1 MTRILYIGSGTPWTG
16 GAGYLL
22 RQSLFL
28 RALSEAADELHL
40 ALFDTTTNNRPPFD
54 CGFTALPSPIR
65 LPVSRLKQ
73 MLEDATSPEPR
84 MLRGYDLAPAR
95 QAVAALKPETFD
107 AVFAFRIDF
116 GHFAGVLDH
125 PRLILDIDDPE
136 HVRSYRRILASGH
149 NVDRRTHHDL
159 DKLRAFE
166 FNAVAHAQL
175 SLVCQEHETRGW
187 PRTPRVVPNCVEIQP
202 HPPRNVV
209 DPPRVLFVGN
219 CASGPLSPNVDA
231 VSYFLASI
239 WPKVLY
245 SVPKA
250 RFQIVGAMGDYVRKF
265 AAGAA
270 NVELAGFVDDL
281 AGEYAQAAFS
291 IAPIRFGT
299 GTRVKIIEAFAHA
312 CPVVSTLAGAE
323 GIPAIPGR
331 EIELAAT
338 PTELVSRCIYML
350 KDAALR
356 QRIGQ
361 GGYALA
367 QRLYDRRAL
376 QPQLVKMIHEFLE
389 THRAPQQRAA
399 AAAPTDTPSVSKG
412 HGSAVGPAAVG
423 GAER

>member
-1 MTRILYIGSGTPWTG
+1 MI
-16 GAGYLL
+16 
-22 RQSLFL
+22 
-28 RALSEAADELHL
+28 D
-40 ALFDTTTNNRPPFD
+40 
-54 CGFTALPSPIR
+54 
-65 LPVSRLKQ
+65 
-73 MLEDATSPEPR
+73 DARSPEPR

-95 QAVAALKPETFD
+95 KAVAALRPETFD

-149 NVDRRTHHDL
+149 DVDRRTHRDL
-159 DKLRAFE
+159 EKLRTFE

-187 PRTPRVVPNCVEIQP
+187 PRTPRVVPNCVEILP
-202 HPPRNVV
+202 NPPRNVV
-209 DPPRVLFVGN
+209 EPPRVLFVGN

-231 VSYFLASI
+231 VSYFLCSI

-245 SVPKA
+245 SVPEA
-250 RFQIVGAMGDYVRKF
+250 RFRIVGATGDYVREIT
-265 AAGAA
+265 AGAA

-281 AGEYAQAAFS
+281 ASEYAQAAFS

-312 CPVVSTLAGAE
+312 CPVISTLAGAE
-323 GIPAIPGR
+323 GIPAIPGG
-331 EIELAAT
+331 EIELVAT
-338 PTELVSRCIYML
+338 PTDFVSRSIYLL

-356 QRIGQ
+356 ERIGQ

-367 QRLYDRRAL
+367 QRMYDRRAL
-376 QPQLVKMIHEFLE
+376 QPRLVQMIRDFLE
-389 THRAPQQRAA
+389 THRAPQQRAVPA
-399 AAAPTDTPSVSKG
+399 ETSTASKA
-412 HGSAVGPAAVG
+412 HGSAVGPAAAG
-423 GAER
+423 GVER